1 MADCAVIPLRAHLQ
15 MEGIRSKSIL
25 FVPKKAYARIPQRN
39 YLFMKSNLVSQ
50 FKPPKV
56 LVNGASFRIALE
68 GSQCMKE
75 SFFKCC
81 CFGSL
86 TDPESAVPSN
96 WMSVVDQML
105 LMVSIVFAHLAGA
118 IPRSRAYI
126 GVKNN
131 TTSQHHDA
139 ARSTNYG
146 RSTESNMNGPWIEVK
161 EKLMDALTAIENDG
175 RMENRAAEHENESKM
190 HSLNIFAVDE
200 GPRLRLLWVTLQQLQ
215 KEVGHISQ
223 TQESVSR
230 DIWLLVALEVIK
242 GATQP
247 IYIKWLEEELTL
259 EIGQP
264 EMKLTDR
271 MLGKLNGDDR
281 ILQNISR
288 SGKAE
293 LYADLLFFLRFGSL
307 RNGCCYDNKLLTR
320 HGVDI
325 LEDLVILLADEI
337 ASIYLELISIDS
349 DMSNEINGLGLTLCS
364 LSTRSLQRLRN
375 EVVLNQWLQQNFKS
389 VVTMYEDRFEL
400 FVFSRKQL
408 EDSVE
413 SRNEKII
420 WWKKF
425 AFSKS
430 TRSSSLHHVQI
441 NLISLLVK
449 RTKELRALT
458 GWRYYFSLYLEL
470 LDITMPFASAVFTKI
485 RGAVSFFLMCMIGR
499 SLGLIF
505 NGIRQSL
512 GWR

>member
-1 MADCAVIPLRAHLQ
+1 MADCAVMPLHAHLQ
-15 MEGIRSKSIL
+15 MDRIWSKSVL
-25 FVPKKAYARIPQRN
+25 FVPKKAYARISWRN
-39 YLFMKSNLVSQ
+39 YLFMKSNLVSRFQ
-50 FKPPKV
+50 SPKV
-56 LVNGASFRIALE
+56 HVDGASFRIALE
-68 GSQCMKE
+68 GSQCMKK
-75 SFFKCC
+75 SFCKCC

-86 TDPESAVPSN
+86 TNPEGAVPSN
-96 WMSVVDQML
+96 WVSVVDQML
-105 LMVSIVFAHLAGA
+105 LMVSIVFAHLAGV
-118 IPRSRAYI
+118 IPGRRAYI
-126 GVKNN
+126 GMNNN

-139 ARSTNYG
+139 ASSTNYG
-146 RSTESNMNGPWIEVK
+146 RSTESNMNDPWIEVK
-161 EKLMDALTAIENDG
+161 EKLMDALTAIEHDG

-190 HSLNIFAVDE
+190 HPLNIFAVDK

-215 KEVGHISQ
+215 KEVHHISQ
-223 TQESVSR
+223 THESVSR

-242 GATQP
+242 GAIQP
-247 IYIKWLEEELTL
+247 VYIKWLEKELTL

-264 EMKLTDR
+264 DTKLTDR
-271 MLGKLNGDDR
+271 MLGKLNGADR

-307 RNGCCYDNKLLTR
+307 RNGCCYDNRLLTR

-349 DMSNEINGLGLTLCS
+349 DMSSEMNGLGLTLCS

-400 FVFSRKQL
+400 VVFSRKQL
-408 EDSVE
+408 EDSVD
-413 SRNEKII
+413 SRHEKII

-425 AFSKS
+425 AFRKS
-430 TRSSSLHHVQI
+430 TRPSLLHHVQI
-441 NLISLLVK
+441 NPFSLPVK

-458 GWRYYFSLYLEL
+458 GWRYYFSLYLEFS
-470 LDITMPFASAVFTKI
+470 DITMPFARAVFTKI